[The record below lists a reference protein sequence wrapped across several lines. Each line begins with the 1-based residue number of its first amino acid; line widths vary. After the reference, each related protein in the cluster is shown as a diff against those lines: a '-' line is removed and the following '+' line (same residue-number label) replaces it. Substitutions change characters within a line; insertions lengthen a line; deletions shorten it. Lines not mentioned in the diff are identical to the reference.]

1 MYFKVGQPELA
12 TEEVWRGWGV
22 CVGGGVQMRPSL
34 GLTGWENGGLSF
46 GMGQL
51 AVTEQVSSQKMTR
64 KNSDSRH
71 RGPWILIQ

>member
-1 MYFKVGQPELA
+1 MWE
-12 TEEVWRGWGV
+12 
-22 CVGGGVQMRPSL
+22 GGVQMRPSL

-51 AVTEQVSSQKMTR
+51 AVTEQVSSQKMTS